1 MKVLIFLK
9 NSQVFKIA
17 ILIAAV
23 IYKTSLLFTQ
33 IRKLNVCANFKF

>member
-17 ILIAAV
+17 ISIVAV
-23 IYKTSLLFTQ
+23 IHRTSLLFTQ
-33 IRKLNVCANFKF
+33 IRKLNVYANFKF